1 MVKADEASS
10 RDGLQNRSV
19 RCRRDGD
26 LCANEEYLYVLS
38 LGRPGRHQAA
48 WSIMSEPDNAHHGG
62 PTGDT
67 DDYPSHEVQ
76 KMAHRVALKA
86 LVV

>member
-26 LCANEEYLYVLS
+26 LCANEERLYVLS
-38 LGRPGRHQAA
+38 LGEPDDIRRHGL
-48 WSIMSEPDNAHHGG
+48 IMSEPDNAHHGG

-67 DDYPSHEVQ
+67 DDYPSHRFRRWRI
-76 KMAHRVALKA
+76 AWP
-86 LVV
+86 